1 MNKNFTNGKNLMRL
15 ITAACA
21 VCAVLTFI
29 ASAMSGWMIFKLFR
43 YLDTAQKVMPK
54 MGKAAELY
62 IQDSSKQK
70 LQNEKEDS
78 NP

>member
-1 MNKNFTNGKNLMRL
+1 MNRKNLTRL
-15 ITAACA
+15 ITAVSA

-29 ASAMSGWMIFKLFR
+29 ASAMSGWIIFKLFH

-62 IQDSSKQK
+62 IQDNSKQK
-70 LQNEKEDS
+70 LQNEKDES
-78 NP
+78 NK